1 MRKVQS
7 TLTALT
13 VVLLLVACSTNP
25 ATGRRELNLVSEG
38 QEIAIGQQSHPAI
51 LKEFGVYDEKPELN
65 RLVDRVGKRIAS
77 QSQRPNLPWTFTVL
91 DTPMVNAMALPGGYI
106 YVTRGM
112 LERINSE
119 DELAGVLGH
128 EIAHVTARH
137 AAQQISRA
145 QLAQFGLVLGSVLAG
160 PRAAQQYGQFAE
172 LGLNLLFQRYSRGQE
187 SQADLL
193 GTGYMAQAR
202 FNPIGAE
209 RMLMTLQ
216 RLDKNPGGG
225 IDRYFQSHPDPAK
238 RVRDVHAKV
247 AEITGMTS
255 SGAFEPPNRDGYLRL
270 VDGIITANSTEH
282 MVIRDNTIY
291 DRDHGLVI
299 RAPRGWTATTAPGVL
314 FAMQPRGRGQSS
326 TYFVAQEIDLDQ
338 LQGRSVEEAVRL
350 RLQQMGLAYAGSRQT
365 TAGSGQRYVVDVWQG
380 QTQAGTVGVE
390 TTQFRHGDHVAVFLF
405 VSPSVS
411 SRTSPLGELLRT
423 MEVSASRARSV
434 NPPRIHVGTV
444 RRGESWSDLAR
455 RATGNANDAQAV
467 ANLNGFDLDT
477 PPQSGMSVKLPEAVV
492 QDE

>member
-1 MRKVQS
+1 MRKLQPTFV
-7 TLTALT
+7 ALT
-13 VVLLLVACSTNP
+13 VTLLLVACSTNP
-25 ATGRRELNLVSEG
+25 ATGKREFNIVSEG
-38 QEIAIGQQSHPAI
+38 QEIAIGRQSHPEI
-51 LKEFGVYDEKPELN
+51 VREFGIYDEKPELN
-65 RLVDRVGKRIAS
+65 RLVERIGKQIAS
-77 QSQRPNLPWTFTVL
+77 QSERPNLPWTFTVL

-145 QLAQFGLVLGSVLAG
+145 QLAQFGLMLGSVLAG
-160 PRAAQQYGQFAE
+160 PQATQQYGQFAE

-187 SQADLL
+187 SQADLF
-193 GTGYMAQAR
+193 GTGYMAKSR

-216 RLDKNPGGG
+216 RLDKNPSGG

-247 AEITGMTS
+247 VELSGMAS
-255 SGAFEPPNRDGYLRL
+255 AGAFEPPDSDKYLSL

-282 MVIRDNTIY
+282 MVIRDGTIY
-291 DRDHGLVI
+291 DRDHGIVL
-299 RAPRGWTATTAPGVL
+299 RAPQGWEATTAPGVL
-314 FAMQPRGRGQSS
+314 FAMQPRGRQQSS
-326 TYFVAQEIDLDQ
+326 SYFVAQEIRLDQ
-338 LQGRSVEEAVRL
+338 LQGRTVEDAVRL
-350 RLQQMGLAYAGSRQT
+350 RLQQMGLQYAGSRQAP
-365 TAGSGQRYVVDVWQG
+365 AGTGQQWVVDVWQG
-380 QTQAGTVGVE
+380 QTQNGVVGVE

-405 VSPSVS
+405 VSPNVS
-411 SRTSPLGELLRT
+411 RSYSPLGEIVRN
-423 MEVSASRARSV
+423 MDVSASRARSV
-434 NPPRIHVGTV
+434 APPRIHVGTV

-455 RATGNANDAQAV
+455 RSTGNAGDAEAV
-467 ANLNGFDLDT
+467 ANLNGFDLKT
-477 PPQSGMSVKLPEAVV
+477 APQAGMRVKLPEAVV
-492 QDE
+492 RD